1 MSKTRRSNPPA
12 RQTRWSDTQQRKD
25 FDRIL
30 LMWSAWKNEHIGDFL
45 EIEEAA
51 DGIDAALEVLDELMI
66 GRIIRDE

>member
-30 LMWSAWKNEHIGDFL
+30 MLWSDWKNQHVGDFL

-51 DGIDAALEVLDELMI
+51 DGIDVSLEVLDELMK